1 MSRRDRVLSTVG
13 LGVFFFGCF
22 WIVANF
28 TARTQR
34 WWNSV
39 GAIFAIFAI
48 SATLAGTARP
58 FQSVYRTGV
67 FVITMLPIALVLL
80 VVIAGLM
87 GLAGASSRHLCCS
100 IVRTPECTKSG
111 C

>member
-39 GAIFAIFAI
+39 AAIFAIFAI

-67 FVITMLPIALVLL
+67 FVITM
-80 VVIAGLM
+80 
-87 GLAGASSRHLCCS
+87 
-100 IVRTPECTKSG
+100 VRAPEYTKSG